1 MAEQVAKGI
10 TISFRGDTADFDKS
24 VSMIN
29 KELKGLNT
37 TLKDVNQELKLQ
49 PANLDLINKK
59 QATLNDLIAKAKEK
73 ENAYK
78 LGIEATKQK
87 IKELQKQQDA
97 LTESAGGYENLN
109 EKQLETFKNLELEI
123 SQLNNALKSEQ
134 KEYDKA
140 RKAVENYSKQV
151 DGLIQKEVSKYFKN
165 QADKFGAV
173 GDAFVLAGKK
183 MQIASATATAGL
195 VAMTKSAGDFEQQWL
210 AVEKVLKPVGSDSL
224 TGTNLKSWEDIQ
236 QEIKDMAITLPV
248 SMEKITQAFANSAQL
263 GVANDNLK
271 EFVETMMRLDSATN
285 ITADEGAIQIAQLYN
300 IMGADI
306 NNVDNFANA
315 LVRLG
320 NTSATTE
327 RSILEMAS
335 TLAGSSRNVGFTEYQ
350 VLALADALASAGL
363 NSASAGSSIS
373 TILTNIDKSVA
384 KVKKDVMDSSIPI
397 EKIENEW
404 ASLLNINPVDFANAW
419 DKNASSVFVSI
430 IGALRNVKDISEET
444 KNKYKDLFDAIEDGA
459 DIEKNLNTAMSQ
471 LGITTIRQDRS
482 IKALVNSYELL
493 ERQMVESED
502 AFFKGNDAVDESDRA
517 WSSFNSSVQLLK
529 NNIGALAR
537 EFGEQLLPVVEPIV
551 KKVSEIVN
559 SIANL
564 DAGVK
569 KVILRVMAIV
579 ALIAPTLLAIGG
591 LLLSLKGISLL
602 IAKLATL
609 FPNIALFLASLKTA
623 PLATLLSALTS
634 PLGIIIALVT
644 ALVAGFAYCWK
655 NIDGFKESML
665 DLWQAIKDAFSPIIQ
680 LLIDLLGNMWSLLKM
695 ALIPAFQNIMSLM
708 GNAIQLVAR
717 LIESILLLAGWL
729 WDKIEPIIRIIAT
742 IISTLLVGAID
753 VVINQISA
761 IIQGVSSVI
770 DWTSKAINKILEL
783 IGLKKKADAPI
794 SSDWDGSKTAKATGL
809 RSVLDNIQSGGL
821 GINTNGLNFASA
833 GVGNTI
839 SLQTS
844 INVNNN
850 GVPIDASVVRGWADT
865 ITDIVSNNI
874 GRRL

>member
-183 MQIASATATAGL
+183 MQIASAISATGL
-195 VAMTKSAGDFEQQWL
+195 GTMTKSAADFEQQWL
-210 AVEKVLKPVGSDSL
+210 AVEKVLKPVGSESL
-224 TGTNLKSWEDIQ
+224 TGTNLKSWEEIQ

-248 SMEKITQAFANSAQL
+248 SMDKITQAFANSAQL

-285 ITADEGAIQIAQLYN
+285 ITADEGAIQVAQLYN

-306 NNVDNFANA
+306 NNVDQFANA

-327 RSILEMAS
+327 ANILEIAS
-335 TLAGSSRNVGFTEYQ
+335 TLAGSATNVGFTEYQ
-350 VLALADALASAGL
+350 VLGLADALASAGL
-363 NSASAGSSIS
+363 NASSAGSSIS
-373 TILTNIDKSVA
+373 TVLTNIDKSVA
-384 KVKKDVMDSSIPI
+384 KTKDHIANNVDATNQWAELLGVSAQKFTEMWDADASDTFVK
-397 EKIENEW
+397 
-404 ASLLNINPVDFANAW
+404 
-419 DKNASSVFVSI
+419 I
-430 IGALRNVKDISEET
+430 IGALKEGRDE
-444 KNKYKDLFDAIEDGA
+444 G
-459 DIEKNLNTAMSQ
+459 KNLNLALDD
-471 LGITTIRQDRS
+471 LGITSIRQDRS
-482 IKALVNSYELL
+482 IKALVNSYDLL
-493 ERQMVESED
+493 EQQMVESED
-502 AFFKGNDAVDESDRA
+502 AFFNGTDAVDEADRA
-517 WSSFNSSVQLLK
+517 WSSFKSTIQLLK

-537 EFGEQLLPVVEPIV
+537 EFGERLLPVVEPIV
-551 KKVSEIVN
+551 KKVIDFVQWL
-559 SIANL
+559 ANL
-564 DAGVK
+564 DDGIK
-569 KVILRVMAIV
+569 DTILKVMAIV
-579 ALIAPTLLAIGG
+579 ALLAPALLAIGG
-591 LLLSLKGISLL
+591 LFLSLKGISLL

-609 FPNIALFLASLKTA
+609 FPSIALFLASLKTA
-623 PLATLLSALTS
+623 PLATLLGALKS
-634 PLGIIIALVT
+634 PLGIIITLVT
-644 ALVAGFAYCWK
+644 ALIAGFIWAW
-655 NIDGFKESML
+655 NNMDGFKESML
-665 DLWQAIKDAFSPIIQ
+665 GVWETIKTNLAPVIKSLLFIIQQLWGFVKEHLSPIFSALGTLIGDVWIIFGDLLSIIMEIVGWVGEHFPQ
-680 LLIDLLGNMWSLLKM
+680 FWEFFDTTFGWIIDLIGQTIDIVGGLIDTIASL
-695 ALIPAFQNIMSLM
+695 
-708 GNAIQLVAR
+708 
-717 LIESILLLAGWL
+717 
-729 WDKIEPIIRIIAT
+729 
-742 IISTLLVGAID
+742 
-753 VVINQISA
+753 
-761 IIQGVSSVI
+761 I
-770 DWTSKAINKILEL
+770 DWAVRGIDKVLEL
-783 IGLKKKADAPI
+783 IGLKKKADTPTT
-794 SSDWDGSKTAKATGL
+794 SSWDGSKTAKATGL